1 MTDKQWEQIKEGVLL
16 ATDGV
21 ITDAQMIAGIEEITG
36 RKIEKH
42 NESSMF
48 IDPRSQNPIIEV

>member
-21 ITDAQMIAGIEEITG
+21 ITDAQMVHGIEEITG
-36 RKIEKH
+36 RKIDKH
-42 NESSMF
+42 GDRSRF
-48 IDPRSQNPIIEV
+48 VDPRTETPIILV

>member
-1 MTDKQWEQIKEGVLL
+1 MTDKQWEKIKEGILL

-36 RKIEKH
+36 RKIDKH
-42 NESSMF
+42 NEKSQF
-48 IDPRSQNPIIEV
+48 VNPRTETPILLV

>member
-21 ITDAQMIAGIEEITG
+21 ITDAQMIAGIEEIIG
-36 RKIEKH
+36 KKIEKGH
-42 NESSMF
+42 SAEF
-48 IDPRSQNPIIEV
+48 VDPRTQTPILLV

>member
-21 ITDAQMIAGIEEITG
+21 ITDEQMIRGIEEIIG
-36 RKIEKH
+36 KKIEKDSGA
-42 NESSMF
+42 EF
-48 IDPRSQNPIIEV
+48 VDPRTQTPILLV